1 MGMLLLV
8 FAVSASLALGVLVS
22 YAICQGLFQVFKMHA
37 ISAARSR
44 SHSASVQA
52 LLTQRN

>member
-1 MGMLLLV
+1 MGMLLLM